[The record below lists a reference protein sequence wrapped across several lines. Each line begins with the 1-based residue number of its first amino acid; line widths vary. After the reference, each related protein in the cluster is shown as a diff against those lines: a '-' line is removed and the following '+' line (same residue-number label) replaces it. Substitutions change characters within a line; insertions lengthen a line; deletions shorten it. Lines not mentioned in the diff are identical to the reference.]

1 MKIIY
6 TQKQITLFSIRHEI
20 VVLSRI
26 WGCYIL
32 VSEHLV
38 EISRTEA
45 MMWFWKIYYMMVR
58 TRQGAM
64 TDSSPIRRREYD
76 SLDGNEAK
84 GRYCLSSTC
93 RSAHSEKG
101 ELGGIR
107 MTLHPVGQNSC
118 CSEKQVAIY

>member
-1 MKIIY
+1 LVDFYIKIIY
-6 TQKQITLFSIRHEI
+6 TQKQITLFFIRHEI

-58 TRQGAM
+58 TRQGAV

-76 SLDGNEAK
+76 SLDGNEAE
-84 GRYCLSSTC
+84 GDPLVDTASHLLTV
-93 RSAHSEKG
+93 SAHSERG
-101 ELGGIR
+101 VSGGHQDDLAPR
-107 MTLHPVGQNSC
+107 RA
-118 CSEKQVAIY
+118 E

>member
-1 MKIIY
+1 M
-6 TQKQITLFSIRHEI
+6 
-20 VVLSRI
+20 
-26 WGCYIL
+26 

-38 EISRTEA
+38 EISGTEA

-84 GRYCLSSTC
+84 GDPLVDTASHLLVDTAS
-93 RSAHSEKG
+93 H
-101 ELGGIR
+101 L
-107 MTLHPVGQNSC
+107 LVGQNSC
-118 CSEKQVAIY
+118 CSKKQVAID

>member
-1 MKIIY
+1 M
-6 TQKQITLFSIRHEI
+6 
-20 VVLSRI
+20 
-26 WGCYIL
+26 

-38 EISRTEA
+38 EISGTEA

-64 TDSSPIRRREYD
+64 TNSSPIRRREYD

-84 GRYCLSSTC
+84 GDPLVDTASHLLVV
-93 RSAHSEKG
+93 SAHSERG
-101 ELGGIR
+101 ESGGIR

-118 CSEKQVAIY
+118 CSKKQVAID